1 MADILNISD
10 LGSLEI
16 IEIYDYYDQPIL
28 FACKNAAGHLYL
40 VVAADEDEQ
49 HETWLY
55 MEISVERLNLIRS
68 GAIDLHDAFVYPESD
83 CLFQVRFPYDN
94 STSPQIESIEANQVP
109 KDMLPTPGES
119 LNLETEMPPV
129 LSDTEPMSKN
139 NQDLEPI
146 LLDKGT
152 ITTQGYL
159 GIGSESTKVNLG
171 FQSVLNYI
179 REHARSERQKGDL
192 FEQLMQK
199 YFTEDPDYKE
209 QFSEV
214 YLWKQWAATRTE
226 FDGRD
231 IGIDLVAQ
239 KHDGGFCAIQCKCYA
254 PDTRISRDDL
264 NSFLATA
271 SLPPFADNT
280 RILVNTGGELGE
292 NALRTIEPLG
302 DKFRIIRFRDL
313 ENSPF
318 EWPDLS
324 IQAPQQLTYK
334 QRKFHLKDHQ
344 QEAFDDVING
354 FKASDRGKLIMACG
368 TGKTFTALKIA
379 EQIAGTEG
387 RVLYLVPSI
396 SLLSQAMRE
405 WSEQRGVDHSYIGIC
420 SDTRAGDTTED
431 SSIQELKIPVTTHP
445 SEISRALHKPDTGK
459 MTVVFCTYQSLPL
472 IEEVQNSGAPQFD
485 IIFCDEAHRTTGV
498 DKPGD
503 KTSHFVLVHDADRIR
518 ANKRLYM
525 TATPRLYTENARKK
539 AADYNVEVFSMDD
552 EDKYGPQFH
561 RLPFSKA
568 VELGELSDYKVAIF
582 GISEHEV
589 NEKLAGNTGKYG
601 SEININDATRIIGC
615 WRALQNPENKE
626 KDDETLRPLKRVIA
640 FTNRIDESKAL
651 KTYWNQIIEDALE
664 KLPEDEQPTNFLCET
679 EHVDGTV
686 HALNRKTR
694 LDWLKNENYDDSEDD
709 SDGKDVCR
717 ILSNARC
724 LSEGI
729 DVPALDAVIF
739 YKPRK
744 SHIDVV
750 QAVGRVMRKAP
761 GKQFGYVILPVAI
774 PDDKDPAAALNDN
787 ERFSNVWSVLNALRS
802 HDDRFDG
809 QINSIDLNKKLP
821 DSIVIGGGGDG
832 DPDWVGEQLT
842 LMPIEIPVDAILSK
856 IVEKCGDK
864 RYWENWAK
872 DVAEIFERLV
882 DRIQNLLDNSE
893 NAILRK
899 RFESFHDE
907 LKKTINTSITRENAI
922 DMMAQHIL
930 TSPVFDAL
938 FVDYDFSSGNPVANA
953 LDNLQKDFAE
963 FGLESETRD
972 LQGFYDSVR
981 SRVSGVKSSHGRQE
995 VLSDLYEQFFK
1006 KALKKEAERLGIA
1019 YTPIP
1024 LVDFV
1029 LHSVNDVLLEEFGK
1043 TISDEGVHVLDPFTG
1058 TGTFIV
1064 QLLQSGLIQ
1073 PDDLGRKYRKELH
1086 ANEILLLA
1094 YYIASVNIEEA
1105 FRGQHGRDSSYEPF
1119 NGIVLTDTFNLNKSE
1134 NPTLFPKERMVEN
1147 NERAERQ
1154 QELDIEVIIGN
1165 PPWSAWQKSSAD
1177 DNQNV
1182 EYLELEERVSET
1194 YAARTT
1200 ATLKNSLYDTYKMA
1214 IRWASDRIV
1223 ERGIVAFVTPASWI
1237 DGNVDAGIRACLTD
1251 EFNSIYVLN
1260 LLGDARIYGEEG
1272 RYQGEGV
1279 FGSATQSPVA
1289 ITVLVKNP
1297 DATHDSCHVHYQDI
1311 GGTLKRNE
1319 KLKVLREVVSIR
1331 GLNDWRIITPNKHY
1345 DWVDQRSDAF
1355 TEFYPLGTKE
1365 TKAGKADNAIFKLF
1379 SNGYKTSRDKYI
1391 YNFSNDACAENAQRM
1406 IKDYLAAIAELEANH
1421 ELKVKEVARRYTAN
1435 IQWDRELE
1443 NNLKRGKTTEF
1454 DVQYIRKAAYRPFVK
1469 TNCYADYTFANCKYL
1484 QDLIFPDSCSENI
1497 VICVPGTGSKI
1508 PFSTLITNT
1517 MPDLEL
1523 INKGQGFPR
1532 YRYPKSVSTNR
1543 VLVGNDLERID
1554 NISDTALSTF
1564 RDHYDDNTIT
1574 KDDIFNYVYGILHAP
1589 SYKEQFANDL
1599 SKMLPRLPYAPDFR
1613 AFAEAGKSLT
1623 DLHLNYETCE
1633 RFPNLKVEPRKQ
1645 DLFYKEKPEY
1655 FLLGTRAMR
1664 FADKNKKDTLIINEH
1679 VQLSGIPKEA
1689 HEYVVNGRTPLEWFI
1704 NRYKITLPEKNKGI
1718 LNDAN
1723 AWFKNPRDLIT
1734 AIERIIYVSV
1744 ESTKI
1749 IENLPSEITD
1759 DSNG

>member
-1 MADILNISD
+1 
-10 LGSLEI
+10 
-16 IEIYDYYDQPIL
+16 
-28 FACKNAAGHLYL
+28 
-40 VVAADEDEQ
+40 
-49 HETWLY
+49 
-55 MEISVERLNLIRS
+55 
-68 GAIDLHDAFVYPESD
+68 
-83 CLFQVRFPYDN
+83 
-94 STSPQIESIEANQVP
+94 
-109 KDMLPTPGES
+109 
-119 LNLETEMPPV
+119 
-129 LSDTEPMSKN
+129 MS
-139 NQDLEPI
+139 E
-146 LLDKGT
+146 
-152 ITTQGYL
+152 TTQGYL
-159 GIGSESTKVNLG
+159 GIESENTKVNLG
-171 FQSVLNYI
+171 FQSVLNHI
-179 REHARSERQKGDL
+179 RQHARSERQKGDE
-192 FEQLMQK
+192 FERLMQK
-199 YFTEDPDYKE
+199 YFTEDPDYKD

-214 YLWKQWAATRTE
+214 YLWKEWAQLRSE
-226 FDGRD
+226 FDSTD
-231 IGIDLVAQ
+231 IGVDLVAK
-239 KHDGGFCAIQCKCYA
+239 KHDGTYCAIQCKCYA
-254 PDTRISRDDL
+254 EDTRVSKPHIDSFIS
-264 NSFLATA
+264 A
-271 SLPPFADNT
+271 SASEIFT
-280 RILVNTGGELGE
+280 SRILVNTGGELGE

-324 IQAPQQLTYK
+324 IQQPEQLTYK

-354 FKASDRGKLIMACG
+354 FKTSDRGKLIMACG

-379 EQIAGTEG
+379 EEIAGTEG

-405 WSEQRGVDHSYIGIC
+405 WSEQRGVPHSYVGIC

-431 SSIQELKIPVTTHP
+431 SSIQELKIPVTTDP
-445 SEISRALHKPDTGK
+445 SEISRALHKQDTGK

-472 IEEVQNSGAPQFD
+472 IEEVQNSGAPPFD

-503 KTSHFVLVHDADRIR
+503 KTSPFVLVHDADRIR

-552 EDKYGPQFH
+552 EEKYGPQFH

-589 NEKLAGNTGKYG
+589 NAKLAGNTGKYG

-651 KTYWNQIIEDALE
+651 ARYWNDIIDDAIE

-686 HALNRKTR
+686 HALNRKVR
-694 LDWLKNENYDDSEDD
+694 LDWLKNENYGDSNAEDD
-709 SDGKDVCR
+709 SVCR

-809 QINSIDLNKKLP
+809 QINSIDLNKELP
-821 DSIVIGGGGDG
+821 DSIVIGGGSDW
-832 DPDWVGEQLT
+832 DPEQLS
-842 LMPIEIPVDAILSK
+842 LLPIEIPVEAILPK

-872 DVAEIFERLV
+872 DVAEIFDRLV
-882 DRIQNLLDNSE
+882 DRIKNLLDNPE
-893 NAILRK
+893 NATLHK
-899 RFESFHDE
+899 RFESFHNE
-907 LKKTINTSITRENAI
+907 LKKTINTSITRDNAI

-938 FVDYDFSSGNPVANA
+938 FEDYDFSSGNPVANA

-1006 KALKKEAERLGIA
+1006 KALKKEADRLGIA

-1029 LHSVNDVLLEEFGK
+1029 LHSVNDILKEEFGK
-1043 TISDEGVHVLDPFTG
+1043 TISDENVHVLDPFTG

-1073 PDDLGRKYRKELH
+1073 PEDLERKYREELH

-1105 FRGQHGRDSSYEPF
+1105 FRGQRGGDNGYEAF
-1119 NGIVLTDTFNLNKSE
+1119 KGIILTDTFNLNKSE
-1134 NPTLFPKERMVEN
+1134 KPTLFPKERMIEN

-1154 QELDIEVIIGN
+1154 QKLHIEVIIGN
-1165 PPWSAWQKSSAD
+1165 PPWSAGQKKATD
-1177 DNQNV
+1177 DNPNV
-1182 EYLELEERVSET
+1182 EYPELKQRITDT
-1194 YAARTT
+1194 YANRTT
-1200 ATLKNSLYDTYKMA
+1200 TTLKRYLYDTYKMA
-1214 IRWASDRIV
+1214 IRWASDRISEQGV
-1223 ERGIVAFVTPASWI
+1223 IAFVTPASWI
-1237 DGNVDAGIRACLTD
+1237 EGDAETGIRACLAE
-1251 EFNSIYVLN
+1251 EFSSIYVLN
-1260 LLGDARIYGEEG
+1260 LLGNARIHGKQG
-1272 RYQGEGV
+1272 RYQGGGV
-1279 FGSATQSPVA
+1279 FGNATQSPVA
-1289 ITVLVKNP
+1289 ITILVKNP
-1297 DATHDSCHVHYQDI
+1297 NTKHSECSIHYRDI
-1311 GGTLKRNE
+1311 GGELKGEKKLE
-1319 KLKVLREVVSIR
+1319 KLKETVSIS
-1331 GLNDWRIITPNKHY
+1331 GFSDWQTVKPNKYHE
-1345 DWVDQRSDAF
+1345 WIGQRSDAF

-1365 TKAGKADNAIFKLF
+1365 AKAGKADDAIFALY
-1379 SNGYKTSRDKYI
+1379 SLGLATNRDAYI
-1391 YNFSNDACAENAQRM
+1391 YNFSRDVCAEKALLM
-1406 IKDYLAAIAELEANH
+1406 TLDYLAAVS
-1421 ELKVKEVARRYTAN
+1421 ELKEDSRLTVKEVTRRYSKN
-1435 IQWDRELE
+1435 IKWDDTLQNR
-1443 NNLKRGKTTEF
+1443 LKQKKNTEF
-1454 DVQYIRKAAYRPFVK
+1454 NDSYIQRVTYRPFVA
-1469 TNCYADYTFANCKYL
+1469 TNCYADYTFITRKG
-1484 QDLIFPDSCSENI
+1484 QMDRIFPNSSSENR
-1497 VICVPGTGSKI
+1497 VICIPNRGARV
-1508 PFSTLITNT
+1508 PFSVMITDT
-1517 MPDLEL
+1517 MLDLNFFDSGSQCFPLYQYTADANVLTSTFQGIDAPPD
-1523 INKGQGFPR
+1523 
-1532 YRYPKSVSTNR
+1532 
-1543 VLVGNDLERID
+1543 RID
-1554 NISDTALSTF
+1554 NISDTALHSF
-1564 RDHYDDNTIT
+1564 REHYRDNTIT
-1574 KDDIFNYVYGILHAP
+1574 KGNIFNYVYGILHAP
-1589 SYKEQFANDL
+1589 SYREQFANDL
-1599 SKMLPRLPYAPDFR
+1599 SKMLPHIPYAPDFH
-1613 AFAEAGKSLT
+1613 AFAEAGKALT
-1623 DLHLNYETCE
+1623 ELHLNYETCKQY
-1633 RFPNLKVEPRKQ
+1633 PGLKVEPFKPS
-1645 DLFYKEKPEY
+1645 LLPVGEKPEH

-1664 FADKNKKDTLIINEH
+1664 FANKSTKNTLIINEH
-1679 VQLSGIPKEA
+1679 ICLTGIPDDA
-1689 HEYVVNGRTPLEWFI
+1689 HHYLVDGRTPLEWFI
-1704 NRYKITLPEKNKGI
+1704 NRYKIKTDKNSGI
-1718 LNDAN
+1718 TNDPN
-1723 AWFKNPRDLIT
+1723 GWFENPRDLIT
-1734 AIERIIYVSV
+1734 AIERIIHVSV

-1749 IENLPSEITD
+1749 IEALPSQLT
-1759 DSNG
+1759 